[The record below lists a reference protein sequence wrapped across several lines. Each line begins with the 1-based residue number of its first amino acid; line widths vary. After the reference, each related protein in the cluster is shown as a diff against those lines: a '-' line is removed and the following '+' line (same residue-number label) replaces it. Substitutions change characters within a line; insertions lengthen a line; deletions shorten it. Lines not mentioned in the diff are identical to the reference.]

1 MTEHRTRSVPSG
13 PSGVLSAA
21 PGMLS
26 ALGLALL
33 LAWPAPPAMAQNA
46 AAPAA
51 TGKPA
56 AAKPAT
62 KSAGAQGKAK
72 AQGKGQARKKT
83 PPPGKGA
90 AKPAA
95 PPTVAAPAPAAP
107 AAPAAALRPRAAAQP
122 LAADYIVA
130 VVNTEPVTNNEVR
143 ARMARAERQLQA
155 RGLPVPPAETL
166 RREMLERLIAERAQ
180 LQYARE
186 TGLTVDEGA
195 LAQAELSIARQNQ
208 LPDVAALHRQL
219 EKEGIAVQDFRA
231 DVREQVL
238 LARLREREI
247 EPRVR
252 VTDAE
257 VDRYIREQTG
267 QQPEA
272 AAQQELNLAMIL
284 VAVPEGASAEET
296 ARLQAR
302 ADEAARRARAGED
315 FAALAREFSDANNR
329 GADGG
334 VLGLRPAD
342 RYPTLFVD
350 STRTARVGD
359 VVGPVKSDA
368 GFHVL
373 KVLEKKRSNTLPEVQ
388 IPQTRVRHI
397 LLRTSPAQS
406 EQVARERLADFRRR
420 IQAGQATFDALA
432 RAHSEDGSAPEGGEL
447 GWATPGQFVP
457 EFEQAMNNLDEGGIS
472 EPVTSRFGVH
482 LIQVLDRRQMALS
495 AADQRQL
502 ARNVLRE
509 RKAEEAFDTW
519 AREVRGRAYVEYREP
534 PK

>member
-1 MTEHRTRSVPSG
+1 MTDHRTRSVPSG
-13 PSGVLSAA
+13 APSA
-21 PGMLS
+21 PDMLS

-33 LAWPAPPAMAQNA
+33 LAWSAPPAAAQNA
-46 AAPAA
+46 RSAQAPAA
-51 TGKPA
+51 TGQKAPAAPARRAARKQKPAKSATPASKPA
-56 AAKPAT
+56 ATKGKGKGVAKPA
-62 KSAGAQGKAK
+62 
-72 AQGKGQARKKT
+72 R
-83 PPPGKGA
+83 
-90 AKPAA
+90 PA
-95 PPTVAAPAPAAP
+95 VASPAPAAP
-107 AAPAAALRPRAAAQP
+107 AAPAAALRPSAATKP

-143 ARMARAERQLQA
+143 ARMARTERQLQA
-155 RGLPVPPAETL
+155 RGLAVPPAETL

-195 LAQAELSIARQNQ
+195 LAQAELAIARQNQ
-208 LPDVAALHRQL
+208 LPDVATLHRQL
-219 EKEGIAVQDFRA
+219 EKEGIAVKAFQA

-267 QQPEA
+267 QSPDA

-284 VAVPEGASAEET
+284 VAVPEGAGAEET

-342 RYPTLFVD
+342 RYPTLFVE

-397 LLRTSPAQS
+397 LLRTGPAQG

-420 IQAGQATFDALA
+420 IQSGQATFEALA

-472 EPVTSRFGVH
+472 EPVSSRFGVH
-482 LIQVLDRRQMALS
+482 LIQVLERRQMALS

-509 RKAEEAFDTW
+509 RKSEEAFGTW